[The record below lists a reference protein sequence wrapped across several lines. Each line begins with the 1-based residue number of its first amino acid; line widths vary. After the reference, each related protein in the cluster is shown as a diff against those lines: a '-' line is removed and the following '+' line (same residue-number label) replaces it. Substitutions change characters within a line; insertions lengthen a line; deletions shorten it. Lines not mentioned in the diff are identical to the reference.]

1 MAPRSFLLTDSLAE
15 YLASHGSAPDDVA
28 SRLIAETA
36 ALGAE
41 SGMQIAPDQGRFLQ
55 LLAELT
61 RATDAVEVGTFTGYS
76 ALCIARGLGAG
87 GHLLS
92 CDISEEWTSIGRR
105 YWAEAGV
112 ADRIELRIGPAGD
125 TLASLPDAPLWDLA
139 FIDAD
144 KPGYPDYWEKV
155 VRRMRV
161 GGLILV
167 DNVLWRG
174 RVADPSDASEGTAA
188 MRSFNDLV
196 AADGRVEAMILAI
209 GDGLTVARRR

>member
-1 MAPRSFLLTDSLAE
+1 MAPRSFLLTDPLTE
-15 YLASHGSAPDDVA
+15 YLAAHGSAPDDVA
-28 SRLIAETA
+28 GRLIAETA

-41 SGMQIAPDQGRFLQ
+41 SGMQIGPDQGRLLQ

-61 RATDAVEVGTFTGYS
+61 GATDAVEVGTFTGYS
-76 ALCIARGLGAG
+76 ALCIARGLGAS
-87 GHLLS
+87 GHLLC
-92 CDISEEWTSIGRR
+92 CDVSEKWTSIGRR

-112 ADRIELRIGPAGD
+112 ADRIELRIGPASD
-125 TLASLPDAPLWDLA
+125 TLASLPEVPLWDMA

-174 RVADPSDASEGTAA
+174 RVADPLDTSEGTAA

-196 AADGRVEAMILAI
+196 AADGRVDAMILAI